1 MTAVAGAALSFALAA
16 CSNLPDNSEGIA
28 TLDVRLPVNFYLEQG
43 RPLTLTAVARN
54 ASGDSVAANIVWRT
68 PDTTIAVDST
78 SGTITGLYPIGRGR
92 VQVAVLGSDAFASG
106 IENLAFTLTAPADT
120 LLLTGPDSVTANI
133 DSVGTQITGLVLQ
146 GGTPLVG
153 VLGRPVS
160 FTIVDPA
167 GVDSPT
173 VVLTSSFSL
182 RVRDSTFTD
191 LNGLAGSLTVLAA
204 RGKHPPDRVVVQA
217 DALHPSGALIP
228 GSGRRFVVRFLHQ

>member
-1 MTAVAGAALSFALAA
+1 MAVAGAALAFAPAA
-16 CSNLPDNSEGIA
+16 CSNLSDNSEGIA

-68 PDTTIAVDST
+68 PDTTITVDST
-78 SGTITGLYPIGRGR
+78 SGTVTGLYSTGKGR
-92 VQVAVLGSDAFASG
+92 VQVAVLGSDAFVSG

-120 LLLTGPDSVTANI
+120 LLLTGADSLNAAT
-133 DSVGTQITGLVLQ
+133 DSLGTQITGLVVQ

-153 VLGRPVS
+153 VTGRPVS

-167 GVDSPT
+167 PVDSPT

-182 RVRDSTFTD
+182 HVRDSTFTD
-191 LNGLAGSLTVLAA
+191 VNGLAGALTVLAF
-204 RGKHPPDRVVVQA
+204 RGKRAPDRVVIRA
-217 DALHPSGALIP
+217 DALHPSGDPIP
-228 GSGRRFVVRFLHQ
+228 GSGRRFVIRFLHQ